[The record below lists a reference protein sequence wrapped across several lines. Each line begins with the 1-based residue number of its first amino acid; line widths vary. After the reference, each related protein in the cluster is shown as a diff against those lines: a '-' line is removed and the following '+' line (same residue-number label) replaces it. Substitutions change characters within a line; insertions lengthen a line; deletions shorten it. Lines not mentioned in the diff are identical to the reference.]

1 VSEWYTEDVQK
12 ALEIIGGVEWERD
25 STYTERICH
34 RYGKW
39 VVQRRPVGSEDW
51 ETLGFGVTYICHAL
65 IEKAL
70 REWLEARRVFVHF
83 GTPGD
88 VWFIANQPPF
98 FINSVLMGD
107 GTWAL
112 ECTDQSNHMKPDG
125 YLAALAAAAL
135 AAEKE
140 ATP

>member
-1 VSEWYTEDVQK
+1 MSEWYTEDVQK

-39 VVQRRPVGSEDW
+39 VVQRRPVGSEAW

-70 REWLEARRVFVHF
+70 REWLEARGVAVVYSNACDREMDAAGNYWHIEPTHS
-83 GTPGD
+83 GGD
-88 VWFIANQPPF
+88 CCHY
-98 FINSVLMGD
+98 D
-107 GTWAL
+107 T
-112 ECTDQSNHMKPDG
+112 
-125 YLAALAAAAL
+125 YLAALAAAVL
-135 AAEKE
+135 AVEKDS
-140 ATP
+140 TP

>member
-1 VSEWYTEDVQK
+1 MSEWYTEDVAK
-12 ALEIIGGVEWERD
+12 ALAKVPVRWGEYGDVYELQRWGYQTWVRAKQIGDQWK
-25 STYTERICH
+25 H
-34 RYGKW
+34 
-39 VVQRRPVGSEDW
+39 
-51 ETLGFGVTYICHAL
+51 FGAFQEYEAQAL
-65 IEKAL
+65 IERAL